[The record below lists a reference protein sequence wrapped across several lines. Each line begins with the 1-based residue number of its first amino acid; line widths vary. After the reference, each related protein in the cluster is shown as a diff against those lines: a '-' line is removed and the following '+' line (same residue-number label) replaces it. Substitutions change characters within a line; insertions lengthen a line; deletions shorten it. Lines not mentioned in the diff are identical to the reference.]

1 LVWPVVLLLVAL
13 IFKKRTSGFLLATLT
28 LLTIFSFSSIFIIET
43 TLTYFATQTRIW
55 ELGIGAIVAI
65 MGARTWPKIAQWSA
79 VLILIGSLFVV
90 NSTDQVPGVI
100 VLPALLATALLLN
113 VTDKNLLRVLGN
125 RVMHYLGDLS
135 FVLYLW
141 HWPVIELHRQLSF
154 TELSVIDSISL
165 FLITFALAVITH
177 HLFENP
183 IRYNRYLAGHPAV
196 TVISGSSA
204 IAFSVLATYLL
215 VKG

>member
-1 LVWPVVLLLVAL
+1 
-13 IFKKRTSGFLLATLT
+13 
-28 LLTIFSFSSIFIIET
+28 
-43 TLTYFATQTRIW
+43 
-55 ELGIGAIVAI
+55 
-65 MGARTWPKIAQWSA
+65 
-79 VLILIGSLFVV
+79 
-90 NSTDQVPGVI
+90 
-100 VLPALLATALLLN
+100 
-113 VTDKNLLRVLGN
+113 
-125 RVMHYLGDLS
+125 MHYLGDLS

-154 TELSVIDSISL
+154 TDLSVVDSISL
-165 FLITFALAVITH
+165 LLITFALAVITH

-183 IRYNRYLAGHPAV
+183 IRYNRYLANHPAI